1 MSNGYQFLAENKFFI
16 EKIRSFSPWFHPKSP
31 EVKHQGIVPDAT
43 YAPWLCDTHFMS
55 LFEAVRKH
63 TLVDFYRCWE
73 LYTLGHQ
80 LAKLDGCYLEVGV
93 WRGGTGAIL
102 ADTVKE
108 SGKTVY
114 LADTFSG
121 VVKVGSKDTV
131 YRGGEHSDTSVDI
144 VQKLLSNLELPNAQI
159 LEGIF
164 PDDTGDAVLGDIAML
179 HCDVDVYESA
189 ANIVSYA
196 QNRLCKGGVI
206 VFDDY
211 GFDSCVGITRLVNEL
226 KVDPKWF
233 FFHNLNG
240 HALLFKK

>member
-1 MSNGYQFLAENKFFI
+1 MSWHQYINKNLSLIEN
-16 EKIRSFSPWFHPKSP
+16 IRSFASWSHPQSP
-31 EVKHQGIVPDAT
+31 EIHHQGIVPHAT
-43 YAPWLCDTHFMS
+43 YAPWLSDKHF
-55 LFEAVRKH
+55 LTLYDAVRDH

-80 LAKLDGCYLEVGV
+80 LAELDGCYLEVGV

-102 ADTVKE
+102 ADSVKK
-108 SGKTVY
+108 SDKAVY

-131 YRGGEHSDTSVDI
+131 YRGGEHADTSADI
-144 VQKLLSNLELPNAQI
+144 VNNLISSLNLSNVHI
-159 LEGIF
+159 LHGIF
-164 PDDTGDAVLGDIAML
+164 PDDTGNEVKGDIALL

-189 ANIVSYA
+189 LHIVSYA
-196 QNRLCKGGVI
+196 QDRLCKGGVI

-226 KVDPKWF
+226 RSDPRWF
-233 FFHNLNG
+233 FFHNLNV